1 MPAAPILEIRH
12 LSKGFPGVRALAG
25 VDFFLRRGEIHAL
38 MGENGAGK
46 STLIKVLTGV
56 YPRDG
61 GEILFEGRPFAA
73 GSPHEAQEQGIS
85 TVYQEVNLVPN
96 LSVAENLLLGRQ
108 PTRGGLIDG
117 REMRRRSEAILE
129 RLNLHVDVNQ
139 LLGDYSIAVQQMV
152 AIGRALEF
160 ESKILILDEPTSSL
174 DAGEVEQL
182 FKVMRKLKAEGH
194 AILFVTHV
202 VDQVYAVS
210 DRITVLRNG
219 ELVGEFETSR
229 LPKVELIS
237 KLLGKALHDLE
248 SVATAKGEAASERAG
263 EPVLRVQGLGKAGVL
278 ERFDLEVHAGEVL
291 GLAGLLGSGRTELA
305 NLIFGIEKPDQGE
318 VEVQGEKVRLNSP
331 LRALQSGIGL
341 CPEDR
346 KSEGIIEDLSLR
358 ENIVLALQVKQ
369 GWFRNIPRAR
379 QEEIA
384 ERYIKLLDIRTPTAA
399 QAIKNLSGGNQQKAI
414 VARWL
419 ATQPS
424 LLILD
429 EPTRGIDVGAKA
441 EIQKLILSPGMPLRI
456 ATGGID
462 ISVGAVVAIA
472 GAIAG
477 ILVARYHAP
486 LLPVLVLPLIAAT
499 LCGAF
504 NGLLITGF
512 GIQPIIATLILMVM
526 GRGLGQLIIGGRVLW
541 FRMVSF
547 EYLGTGY
554 LLGLPVR
561 IFVAAALLALLAL
574 ALRTT
579 PLGLFIQAT
588 GGSAKASRYSGLSVG
603 LVKFVVYTFSGLCAG
618 VAGLVLTANI
628 HGSDAALVGMYI
640 ELDAILAVVI
650 GGTSMNGGKFN
661 LLGSP

>member
-1 MPAAPILEIRH
+1 
-12 LSKGFPGVRALAG
+12 
-25 VDFFLRRGEIHAL
+25 
-38 MGENGAGK
+38 
-46 STLIKVLTGV
+46 TGV

-61 GEILFEGRPFAA
+61 GEIQFEGRPFAA
-73 GSPHEAQEQGIS
+73 RSPHEAQEQGIS

-117 REMRRRSEAILE
+117 REMKRRAQAILE
-129 RLNLHVDVNQ
+129 RLHLHVDVNQ

-182 FKVMRKLKAEGH
+182 FRVMRKLKAEGH
-194 AILFVTHV
+194 AILFVTHFV
-202 VDQVYAVS
+202 EQVYAVS

-219 ELVGEFETSR
+219 ELVGEFETAR

-248 SVATAKGEAASERAG
+248 SVATVKGEAASERAG

-278 ERFDLEVHAGEVL
+278 ERFDLEIHAGEVL

-305 NLIFGIEKPDQGE
+305 SLLFGIEKPDQGE
-318 VEVQGEKVRLNSP
+318 VAVQGQKVRLNSP

-346 KSEGIIEDLSLR
+346 KSEGIIEDLSIR
-358 ENIVLALQVKQ
+358 ENIILALQVKQ
-369 GWFRNIPRAR
+369 GWLRNIPRAR

-384 ERYIKLLDIRTPTAA
+384 ERYIKLLDIRTPSAA

-441 EIQKLILSPGMPLRI
+441 EIQKLILALSDKGMAVLFISSELDEVLRCADRI
-456 ATGGID
+456 AILRDKAIVGKLSADQMDEQVIMRTIAHD
-462 ISVGAVVAIA
+462 KVGAEP
-472 GAIAG
+472 
-477 ILVARYHAP
+477 R
-486 LLPVLVLPLIAAT
+486 
-499 LCGAF
+499 
-504 NGLLITGF
+504 
-512 GIQPIIATLILMVM
+512 
-526 GRGLGQLIIGGRVLW
+526 
-541 FRMVSF
+541 
-547 EYLGTGY
+547 
-554 LLGLPVR
+554 
-561 IFVAAALLALLAL
+561 
-574 ALRTT
+574 
-579 PLGLFIQAT
+579 
-588 GGSAKASRYSGLSVG
+588 
-603 LVKFVVYTFSGLCAG
+603 
-618 VAGLVLTANI
+618 
-628 HGSDAALVGMYI
+628 
-640 ELDAILAVVI
+640 
-650 GGTSMNGGKFN
+650 
-661 LLGSP
+661 

>member
-1 MPAAPILEIRH
+1 MPEAPILEIRH

-108 PTRGGLIDG
+108 PTRAGLIDG
-117 REMRRRSEAILE
+117 REMRRRAEAILE

-139 LLGDYSIAVQQMV
+139 LLGDYSIAIQQMV

-194 AILFVTHV
+194 AILFVTHFV
-202 VDQVYAVS
+202 EQVYAVS

-219 ELVGEFETSR
+219 ELVGEFETVR

-237 KLLGKALHDLE
+237 KLLGKALHVLE
-248 SVATAKGEAASERAG
+248 SVAMAKGEAASERIG

-278 ERFDLEVHAGEVL
+278 ERFDLEIHAGEVL

-305 NLIFGIEKPDQGE
+305 SLIFGIEKPDQGE
-318 VEVQGEKVRLNSP
+318 VAVRGEKVRLNSP

-358 ENIVLALQVKQ
+358 ENIILALQVKQ

-441 EIQKLILSPGMPLRI
+441 EIQKLILSLSEKGMAVLFISSELDEVLRCADRI
-456 ATGGID
+456 AVLRD
-462 ISVGAVVAIA
+462 KAMVGKLSADQMDEQVIMRTIA
-472 GAIAG
+472 QHTDKVEAEP
-477 ILVARYHAP
+477 R
-486 LLPVLVLPLIAAT
+486 
-499 LCGAF
+499 
-504 NGLLITGF
+504 
-512 GIQPIIATLILMVM
+512 
-526 GRGLGQLIIGGRVLW
+526 
-541 FRMVSF
+541 
-547 EYLGTGY
+547 
-554 LLGLPVR
+554 
-561 IFVAAALLALLAL
+561 
-574 ALRTT
+574 
-579 PLGLFIQAT
+579 
-588 GGSAKASRYSGLSVG
+588 
-603 LVKFVVYTFSGLCAG
+603 
-618 VAGLVLTANI
+618 
-628 HGSDAALVGMYI
+628 
-640 ELDAILAVVI
+640 
-650 GGTSMNGGKFN
+650 
-661 LLGSP
+661 

>member
-1 MPAAPILEIRH
+1 MPEAPILAIRH
-12 LSKGFPGVRALAG
+12 LSKDFPGVRALAG

-61 GEILFEGRPFAA
+61 GEIQFEGRPFAA
-73 GSPHEAQEQGIS
+73 RSPHEAQEQGIS

-117 REMRRRSEAILE
+117 REMKRRAEAILE
-129 RLNLHVDVNQ
+129 RLHLHVDVNQ

-182 FKVMRKLKAEGH
+182 FRVMRKLKAEGH
-194 AILFVTHV
+194 AILFVTHFV
-202 VDQVYAVS
+202 EQVYAVS

-219 ELVGEFETSR
+219 ELVGEFETAR

-248 SVATAKGEAASERAG
+248 SVATVKGQAASERAG
-263 EPVLRVQGLGKAGVL
+263 EPVLRVRGLGKAGVL
-278 ERFDLEVHAGEVL
+278 ERFDLEIHAGEVL

-305 NLIFGIEKPDQGE
+305 TLLFGIEKPDQGE
-318 VEVQGEKVRLNSP
+318 VAVQGQKVRLNSP

-346 KSEGIIEDLSLR
+346 KSEGIIEDLSIR
-358 ENIVLALQVKQ
+358 ENIILALQVKQ
-369 GWFRNIPRAR
+369 GWLRNIPRAR

-384 ERYIKLLDIRTPTAA
+384 ERYIKLLDIRTPSAA

-441 EIQKLILSPGMPLRI
+441 EIQKLILALSEKGMAVLFISSELDEVLRCADRI
-456 ATGGID
+456 AILRDKAIVGKLSADQMDEQVIMRTIAHD
-462 ISVGAVVAIA
+462 KVGAEP
-472 GAIAG
+472 
-477 ILVARYHAP
+477 R
-486 LLPVLVLPLIAAT
+486 
-499 LCGAF
+499 
-504 NGLLITGF
+504 
-512 GIQPIIATLILMVM
+512 
-526 GRGLGQLIIGGRVLW
+526 
-541 FRMVSF
+541 
-547 EYLGTGY
+547 
-554 LLGLPVR
+554 
-561 IFVAAALLALLAL
+561 
-574 ALRTT
+574 
-579 PLGLFIQAT
+579 
-588 GGSAKASRYSGLSVG
+588 
-603 LVKFVVYTFSGLCAG
+603 
-618 VAGLVLTANI
+618 
-628 HGSDAALVGMYI
+628 
-640 ELDAILAVVI
+640 
-650 GGTSMNGGKFN
+650 
-661 LLGSP
+661 

>member
-1 MPAAPILEIRH
+1 MPEVPILEIRH
-12 LSKGFPGVRALAG
+12 LSKDFPGVRALAG

-61 GEILFEGRPFAA
+61 GEIQFEGRPFAA
-73 GSPHEAQEQGIS
+73 RSPHEAQKQGIS

-117 REMRRRSEAILE
+117 REMKRRAEAILE
-129 RLNLHVDVNQ
+129 RLHLHVDVNQ

-182 FKVMRKLKAEGH
+182 FRVMRKLKAEGH
-194 AILFVTHV
+194 AILFVTHFV
-202 VDQVYAVS
+202 EQVYAVS

-219 ELVGEFETSR
+219 ELVGEFETAR

-248 SVATAKGEAASERAG
+248 SVATVKGEAASERAG

-278 ERFDLEVHAGEVL
+278 ERFDLEIHAGEVL

-305 NLIFGIEKPDQGE
+305 NLIFGIEKPDHGE
-318 VEVQGEKVRLNSP
+318 VAVQGQKVRLNSP

-358 ENIVLALQVKQ
+358 ENMVLALQVKQ

-384 ERYIKLLDIRTPTAA
+384 ERYIKLLDIRTPSAA

-441 EIQKLILSPGMPLRI
+441 EIQKLILALSDKGMAVLFISSELDEVLRCADRI
-456 ATGGID
+456 AILRD
-462 ISVGAVVAIA
+462 KAIVGKLSADQMDEQVIMRTIAHDEA
-472 GAIAG
+472 GAD
-477 ILVARYHAP
+477 
-486 LLPVLVLPLIAAT
+486 
-499 LCGAF
+499 
-504 NGLLITGF
+504 
-512 GIQPIIATLILMVM
+512 
-526 GRGLGQLIIGGRVLW
+526 
-541 FRMVSF
+541 
-547 EYLGTGY
+547 
-554 LLGLPVR
+554 
-561 IFVAAALLALLAL
+561 
-574 ALRTT
+574 
-579 PLGLFIQAT
+579 
-588 GGSAKASRYSGLSVG
+588 SR
-603 LVKFVVYTFSGLCAG
+603 
-618 VAGLVLTANI
+618 
-628 HGSDAALVGMYI
+628 
-640 ELDAILAVVI
+640 
-650 GGTSMNGGKFN
+650 
-661 LLGSP
+661 

>member
-1 MPAAPILEIRH
+1 MPEAPILEIRH
-12 LSKGFPGVRALAG
+12 LSKGFPGVRALVG

-108 PTRGGLIDG
+108 PTRGGFIDG
-117 REMRRRSEAILE
+117 REMRRRAVAILE

-139 LLGDYSIAVQQMV
+139 LLGDCSIAVQQMV

-194 AILFVTHV
+194 AILFVTHF

-219 ELVGEFETSR
+219 ELVGQFETAR

-237 KLLGKALHDLE
+237 KLLGKALLELE
-248 SVATAKGEAASERAG
+248 SVATAKAEAASERVG

-278 ERFDLEVHAGEVL
+278 ERFDLEIHAGEVL

-305 NLIFGIEKPDQGE
+305 SLIFGIEKPDQGE
-318 VEVQGEKVRLNSP
+318 VTVQGEKVRLNSP

-358 ENIVLALQVKQ
+358 ENIILALQVKQ

-441 EIQKLILSPGMPLRI
+441 EIQKLILSLSEKGMAVLFISSELDEVLRCADRI
-456 ATGGID
+456 AVLRD
-462 ISVGAVVAIA
+462 KAMVGKLSADQVDEQVIMRTIA
-472 GAIAG
+472 HTD
-477 ILVARYHAP
+477 R
-486 LLPVLVLPLIAAT
+486 
-499 LCGAF
+499 
-504 NGLLITGF
+504 
-512 GIQPIIATLILMVM
+512 
-526 GRGLGQLIIGGRVLW
+526 
-541 FRMVSF
+541 
-547 EYLGTGY
+547 
-554 LLGLPVR
+554 
-561 IFVAAALLALLAL
+561 
-574 ALRTT
+574 
-579 PLGLFIQAT
+579 
-588 GGSAKASRYSGLSVG
+588 
-603 LVKFVVYTFSGLCAG
+603 
-618 VAGLVLTANI
+618 VAG
-628 HGSDAALVGMYI
+628 
-640 ELDAILAVVI
+640 E
-650 GGTSMNGGKFN
+650 
-661 LLGSP
+661 PR

>member
-1 MPAAPILEIRH
+1 MPEAPILVIRH
-12 LSKGFPGVRALAG
+12 LSKDFPGVRALAG

-61 GEILFEGRPFAA
+61 GEIQFEGRPFAA
-73 GSPHEAQEQGIS
+73 RSPHEAQKQGIS

-117 REMRRRSEAILE
+117 REMKRRAEAILE
-129 RLNLHVDVNQ
+129 RLHLHVDVNQ

-182 FKVMRKLKAEGH
+182 FRVMRKLKAEGH
-194 AILFVTHV
+194 AILFVTHFV
-202 VDQVYAVS
+202 EQVYAVS

-219 ELVGEFETSR
+219 ELVGEFETAR

-248 SVATAKGEAASERAG
+248 SVATVKGEAASERAG
-263 EPVLRVQGLGKAGVL
+263 EPVLRVEGLGKAGVL
-278 ERFDLEVHAGEVL
+278 ERFDLEIHAGEVL

-305 NLIFGIEKPDQGE
+305 SLLFGIEKPDQGE
-318 VEVQGEKVRLNSP
+318 VAIQGQKVRLNSP

-346 KSEGIIEDLSLR
+346 KSEGIIEDLSIR
-358 ENIVLALQVKQ
+358 ENIILALQVKQ
-369 GWFRNIPRAR
+369 GWLRNIPRAR

-384 ERYIKLLDIRTPTAA
+384 ERYIKLLDIRTPSAA

-441 EIQKLILSPGMPLRI
+441 EIQKLIVALSDKGMAVLFISSELDEVLRCADRI
-456 ATGGID
+456 AILRDKAVVGKLSADQLDEQVIMRTIAHD
-462 ISVGAVVAIA
+462 KVGA
-472 GAIAG
+472 
-477 ILVARYHAP
+477 
-486 LLPVLVLPLIAAT
+486 
-499 LCGAF
+499 
-504 NGLLITGF
+504 
-512 GIQPIIATLILMVM
+512 
-526 GRGLGQLIIGGRVLW
+526 
-541 FRMVSF
+541 
-547 EYLGTGY
+547 E
-554 LLGLPVR
+554 
-561 IFVAAALLALLAL
+561 
-574 ALRTT
+574 
-579 PLGLFIQAT
+579 
-588 GGSAKASRYSGLSVG
+588 SR
-603 LVKFVVYTFSGLCAG
+603 
-618 VAGLVLTANI
+618 
-628 HGSDAALVGMYI
+628 
-640 ELDAILAVVI
+640 
-650 GGTSMNGGKFN
+650 
-661 LLGSP
+661 

>member
-1 MPAAPILEIRH
+1 MPEAPILEIRH

-25 VDFFLRRGEIHAL
+25 VDFRLRRGEIHAL

-85 TVYQEVNLVPN
+85 TVYQEVNLVQN

-117 REMRRRSEAILE
+117 REMKRRAETILE
-129 RLNLHVDVNQ
+129 RLNLRVDVNQ

-160 ESKILILDEPTSSL
+160 ESKVLILDEPTSSL
-174 DAGEVEQL
+174 DAEEVEQL
-182 FKVMRKLKAEGH
+182 FKLMRKLKAEGH
-194 AILFVTHV
+194 AILFVTHF

-219 ELVGEFETSR
+219 ELVGEFETAR

-248 SVATAKGEAASERAG
+248 SVATAKGEAADERAG

-278 ERFDLEVHAGEVL
+278 ERFDLEIHAGEVL

-305 NLIFGIEKPDQGE
+305 SLIFGIEKPDQGE
-318 VEVQGEKVRLNSP
+318 VAVLGEKVRLSSP

-358 ENIVLALQVKQ
+358 ENIILALQVKQ

-384 ERYIKLLDIRTPTAA
+384 ERYIKLLDIRTPSAD

-441 EIQKLILSPGMPLRI
+441 EIQKLILSLSDKGMAVLFISSELDEVLRCADRI
-456 ATGGID
+456 AVLRDKAIVGNLGADQMDEQVIMRTIAHAD
-462 ISVGAVVAIA
+462 KVGAEP
-472 GAIAG
+472 
-477 ILVARYHAP
+477 R
-486 LLPVLVLPLIAAT
+486 
-499 LCGAF
+499 
-504 NGLLITGF
+504 
-512 GIQPIIATLILMVM
+512 
-526 GRGLGQLIIGGRVLW
+526 
-541 FRMVSF
+541 
-547 EYLGTGY
+547 
-554 LLGLPVR
+554 
-561 IFVAAALLALLAL
+561 
-574 ALRTT
+574 
-579 PLGLFIQAT
+579 
-588 GGSAKASRYSGLSVG
+588 
-603 LVKFVVYTFSGLCAG
+603 
-618 VAGLVLTANI
+618 
-628 HGSDAALVGMYI
+628 
-640 ELDAILAVVI
+640 
-650 GGTSMNGGKFN
+650 
-661 LLGSP
+661 

>member
-1 MPAAPILEIRH
+1 MAEAPILEIRH

-25 VDFFLRRGEIHAL
+25 VDFCLRRGEIHAL

-117 REMRRRSEAILE
+117 REMKRRAEAILE

-174 DAGEVEQL
+174 DAEEVDQL

-194 AILFVTHV
+194 AILFVTHF

-219 ELVGEFETSR
+219 ELVGEFETAR

-248 SVATAKGEAASERAG
+248 SVATAKGEVASERAG

-278 ERFDLEVHAGEVL
+278 ESFDLEIHAGEVL

-305 NLIFGIEKPDQGE
+305 SLIFGIEKPDQGE
-318 VEVQGEKVRLNSP
+318 VAVQGEKVRLSSP

-358 ENIVLALQVKQ
+358 ENIILALQVKQ
-369 GWFRNIPRAR
+369 GWFRNIPHAR

-384 ERYIKLLDIRTPTAA
+384 ERYIKLLDIRTPSAD

-419 ATQPS
+419 ATLPS

-441 EIQKLILSPGMPLRI
+441 EIQKLILSLSDKGMAVLFISSELDEVLRCADRI
-456 ATGGID
+456 AVLRDKAIVGKLSADQMDEQVIMRTIAHTD
-462 ISVGAVVAIA
+462 KVGAEP
-472 GAIAG
+472 
-477 ILVARYHAP
+477 R
-486 LLPVLVLPLIAAT
+486 
-499 LCGAF
+499 
-504 NGLLITGF
+504 
-512 GIQPIIATLILMVM
+512 
-526 GRGLGQLIIGGRVLW
+526 
-541 FRMVSF
+541 
-547 EYLGTGY
+547 
-554 LLGLPVR
+554 
-561 IFVAAALLALLAL
+561 
-574 ALRTT
+574 
-579 PLGLFIQAT
+579 
-588 GGSAKASRYSGLSVG
+588 
-603 LVKFVVYTFSGLCAG
+603 
-618 VAGLVLTANI
+618 
-628 HGSDAALVGMYI
+628 
-640 ELDAILAVVI
+640 
-650 GGTSMNGGKFN
+650 
-661 LLGSP
+661 

>member
-1 MPAAPILEIRH
+1 MPEAPILEIRH

-108 PTRGGLIDG
+108 PTRGGFIDG
-117 REMRRRSEAILE
+117 REMRRRAETILE

-139 LLGDYSIAVQQMV
+139 LLGDCSIAVQQMV

-160 ESKILILDEPTSSL
+160 ESKVLILDEPTSSL

-194 AILFVTHV
+194 AILFVTHF

-219 ELVGEFETSR
+219 ELVGQFETAR

-237 KLLGKALHDLE
+237 KLLGKALLDLE
-248 SVATAKGEAASERAG
+248 SVATAKAEAASERVG

-278 ERFDLEVHAGEVL
+278 ERFDLEIHAGEVL

-305 NLIFGIEKPDQGE
+305 SLIFGIEKPDQGE
-318 VEVQGEKVRLNSP
+318 VAVQGEKVRLNSP

-358 ENIVLALQVKQ
+358 ENIILALQVKQ

-441 EIQKLILSPGMPLRI
+441 EIQKLILSLSEKGMAVLFISSELDEVLRCADRI
-456 ATGGID
+456 AVLRD
-462 ISVGAVVAIA
+462 KAMVGKLSADQVDEQVIMRTIA
-472 GAIAG
+472 
-477 ILVARYHAP
+477 H
-486 LLPVLVLPLIAAT
+486 T
-499 LCGAF
+499 D
-504 NGLLITGF
+504 
-512 GIQPIIATLILMVM
+512 
-526 GRGLGQLIIGGRVLW
+526 
-541 FRMVSF
+541 
-547 EYLGTGY
+547 
-554 LLGLPVR
+554 
-561 IFVAAALLALLAL
+561 
-574 ALRTT
+574 
-579 PLGLFIQAT
+579 
-588 GGSAKASRYSGLSVG
+588 K
-603 LVKFVVYTFSGLCAG
+603 
-618 VAGLVLTANI
+618 VAG
-628 HGSDAALVGMYI
+628 
-640 ELDAILAVVI
+640 E
-650 GGTSMNGGKFN
+650 
-661 LLGSP
+661 PR

>member
-1 MPAAPILEIRH
+1 MPEAPILVIRH
-12 LSKGFPGVRALAG
+12 LSKDFPGVRALAG

-61 GEILFEGRPFAA
+61 GEIQFEGRPFAA
-73 GSPHEAQEQGIS
+73 RSPHEAQEQGIS

-117 REMRRRSEAILE
+117 REMKRRAEAILE
-129 RLNLHVDVNQ
+129 RLHLHVDVNQ
-139 LLGDYSIAVQQMV
+139 LLGDYSLAVQQMV

-182 FKVMRKLKAEGH
+182 FRVMRKLKAEGH
-194 AILFVTHV
+194 AILFVTHFV
-202 VDQVYAVS
+202 EQVYAVS

-219 ELVGEFETSR
+219 ELVGEFETAR

-248 SVATAKGEAASERAG
+248 SVATVKGQAASERAG
-263 EPVLRVQGLGKAGVL
+263 EPVLRVRGLGKAGVL
-278 ERFDLEVHAGEVL
+278 ERFDLEIHAGEVL

-305 NLIFGIEKPDQGE
+305 TLLFGIEKPDQGE
-318 VEVQGEKVRLNSP
+318 VAVQGQKVRLNSP

-346 KSEGIIEDLSLR
+346 KSEGIIEDLSIR
-358 ENIVLALQVKQ
+358 ENIILALQVKQ
-369 GWFRNIPRAR
+369 GWLRNIPRAR

-384 ERYIKLLDIRTPTAA
+384 ERYIKLLDIRTPSAA

-441 EIQKLILSPGMPLRI
+441 EIQKLILALSEKGMAVLFISSELDEVLRCADRI
-456 ATGGID
+456 AILRDKAIVGKLSADQMDEQVIMRTIAHD
-462 ISVGAVVAIA
+462 KVGAEP
-472 GAIAG
+472 
-477 ILVARYHAP
+477 R
-486 LLPVLVLPLIAAT
+486 
-499 LCGAF
+499 
-504 NGLLITGF
+504 
-512 GIQPIIATLILMVM
+512 
-526 GRGLGQLIIGGRVLW
+526 
-541 FRMVSF
+541 
-547 EYLGTGY
+547 
-554 LLGLPVR
+554 
-561 IFVAAALLALLAL
+561 
-574 ALRTT
+574 
-579 PLGLFIQAT
+579 
-588 GGSAKASRYSGLSVG
+588 
-603 LVKFVVYTFSGLCAG
+603 
-618 VAGLVLTANI
+618 
-628 HGSDAALVGMYI
+628 
-640 ELDAILAVVI
+640 
-650 GGTSMNGGKFN
+650 
-661 LLGSP
+661 

>member
-1 MPAAPILEIRH
+1 MPEVPILEIRH
-12 LSKGFPGVRALAG
+12 LSKDFPGVRALAG

-61 GEILFEGRPFAA
+61 GEIQFEGRPFAA
-73 GSPHEAQEQGIS
+73 RSPHEAQEQGIS

-117 REMRRRSEAILE
+117 REMKRRAQAILE
-129 RLNLHVDVNQ
+129 RLHLHVDVNQ

-182 FKVMRKLKAEGH
+182 FRVMRKLKAEGH
-194 AILFVTHV
+194 AILFVTHFV
-202 VDQVYAVS
+202 EQVYAVS

-219 ELVGEFETSR
+219 ELVGEFETAR

-248 SVATAKGEAASERAG
+248 SVATVKGEAASERAG

-278 ERFDLEVHAGEVL
+278 ERFDLEIHAGEVL

-305 NLIFGIEKPDQGE
+305 SLLFGIEKPDQGE
-318 VEVQGEKVRLNSP
+318 VAVQGQKVRLNSP

-346 KSEGIIEDLSLR
+346 KSEGIIEDLSIR
-358 ENIVLALQVKQ
+358 ENIILALQVKQ
-369 GWFRNIPRAR
+369 GWLRNIPRAR

-384 ERYIKLLDIRTPTAA
+384 ERYIKLLDIRTPSAA

-441 EIQKLILSPGMPLRI
+441 EIQKLILALSDKGMAVLFISSELDEVLRCADRI
-456 ATGGID
+456 AILRDKAIVGKLSADQMDEQVIMRTIAHD
-462 ISVGAVVAIA
+462 KVGAEP
-472 GAIAG
+472 
-477 ILVARYHAP
+477 R
-486 LLPVLVLPLIAAT
+486 
-499 LCGAF
+499 
-504 NGLLITGF
+504 
-512 GIQPIIATLILMVM
+512 
-526 GRGLGQLIIGGRVLW
+526 
-541 FRMVSF
+541 
-547 EYLGTGY
+547 
-554 LLGLPVR
+554 
-561 IFVAAALLALLAL
+561 
-574 ALRTT
+574 
-579 PLGLFIQAT
+579 
-588 GGSAKASRYSGLSVG
+588 
-603 LVKFVVYTFSGLCAG
+603 
-618 VAGLVLTANI
+618 
-628 HGSDAALVGMYI
+628 
-640 ELDAILAVVI
+640 
-650 GGTSMNGGKFN
+650 
-661 LLGSP
+661 

>member
-1 MPAAPILEIRH
+1 MPEVPILEIRH
-12 LSKGFPGVRALAG
+12 LSKDFPGVRALAG

-61 GEILFEGRPFAA
+61 GEIQFEGRPFAA
-73 GSPHEAQEQGIS
+73 RSPHEAQEQGIS

-108 PTRGGLIDG
+108 PTRAGLIDG
-117 REMRRRSEAILE
+117 REMKRRAKAILE
-129 RLNLHVDVNQ
+129 RLHLHVDVNQ

-182 FKVMRKLKAEGH
+182 FRVMRKLKAEGH
-194 AILFVTHV
+194 AILFVTHFV
-202 VDQVYAVS
+202 EQVYAVS

-219 ELVGEFETSR
+219 ELVGEFETAR

-248 SVATAKGEAASERAG
+248 SVATVKGEAASERAG

-278 ERFDLEVHAGEVL
+278 ERFDLEIHAGEVL

-305 NLIFGIEKPDQGE
+305 SLLFGIEKPDQGE
-318 VEVQGEKVRLNSP
+318 VAVQGQKVRLNSP

-346 KSEGIIEDLSLR
+346 KSEGIIEDLSIR
-358 ENIVLALQVKQ
+358 ENIILALQVKQ
-369 GWFRNIPRAR
+369 GWLRNIPRAR

-384 ERYIKLLDIRTPTAA
+384 ERYIKLLDIRTPSAA

-441 EIQKLILSPGMPLRI
+441 EIQKLILALSDKGMAVLFISSELDEVLRCADRI
-456 ATGGID
+456 AILRDKAIVGKLSADQMDEQVIMRTIAHD
-462 ISVGAVVAIA
+462 RVGAEP
-472 GAIAG
+472 
-477 ILVARYHAP
+477 R
-486 LLPVLVLPLIAAT
+486 
-499 LCGAF
+499 
-504 NGLLITGF
+504 
-512 GIQPIIATLILMVM
+512 
-526 GRGLGQLIIGGRVLW
+526 
-541 FRMVSF
+541 
-547 EYLGTGY
+547 
-554 LLGLPVR
+554 
-561 IFVAAALLALLAL
+561 
-574 ALRTT
+574 
-579 PLGLFIQAT
+579 
-588 GGSAKASRYSGLSVG
+588 
-603 LVKFVVYTFSGLCAG
+603 
-618 VAGLVLTANI
+618 
-628 HGSDAALVGMYI
+628 
-640 ELDAILAVVI
+640 
-650 GGTSMNGGKFN
+650 
-661 LLGSP
+661 

>member
-1 MPAAPILEIRH
+1 MPEAPILVIRR

-56 YPRDG
+56 YPRDD

-73 GSPHEAQEQGIS
+73 GSPHEAQDQGIS

-117 REMRRRSEAILE
+117 REMRRRAEAILE

-194 AILFVTHV
+194 AILFVTHF

-219 ELVGEFETSR
+219 ELGGEFRPSR

-248 SVATAKGEAASERAG
+248 SVAMAKSETASERAG

-278 ERFDLEVHAGEVL
+278 ERFDLEIHAGEVL

-305 NLIFGIEKPDQGE
+305 TRIFGIEKRAQGGDAGRGGE
-318 VEVQGEKVRLNSP
+318 GRRQGGDPEAHP
-331 LRALQSGIGL
+331 L
-341 CPEDR
+341 PER
-346 KSEGIIEDLSLR
+346 KGDGGPLHLLGAGRGSSLR
-358 ENIVLALQVKQ
+358 RPDRHPPRQ
-369 GWFRNIPRAR
+369 GHGREAQRRPGGRADHHANHRAHR
-379 QEEIA
+379 Q
-384 ERYIKLLDIRTPTAA
+384 
-399 QAIKNLSGGNQQKAI
+399 
-414 VARWL
+414 
-419 ATQPS
+419 
-424 LLILD
+424 
-429 EPTRGIDVGAKA
+429 
-441 EIQKLILSPGMPLRI
+441 
-456 ATGGID
+456 
-462 ISVGAVVAIA
+462 
-472 GAIAG
+472 
-477 ILVARYHAP
+477 
-486 LLPVLVLPLIAAT
+486 
-499 LCGAF
+499 
-504 NGLLITGF
+504 
-512 GIQPIIATLILMVM
+512 
-526 GRGLGQLIIGGRVLW
+526 GRGGAPMMPR
-541 FRMVSF
+541 
-547 EYLGTGY
+547 
-554 LLGLPVR
+554 
-561 IFVAAALLALLAL
+561 
-574 ALRTT
+574 LR
-579 PLGLFIQAT
+579 
-588 GGSAKASRYSGLSVG
+588 R
-603 LVKFVVYTFSGLCAG
+603 
-618 VAGLVLTANI
+618 LT
-628 HGSDAALVGMYI
+628 S
-640 ELDAILAVVI
+640 
-650 GGTSMNGGKFN
+650 
-661 LLGSP
+661 

>member
-1 MPAAPILEIRH
+1 MPEAPILVIRH
-12 LSKGFPGVRALAG
+12 LSKDFPGVRALAG

-61 GEILFEGRPFAA
+61 GEIQFEGRPFAA
-73 GSPHEAQEQGIS
+73 RSPHEAQEQGIS

-117 REMRRRSEAILE
+117 REMKRRAEAILE
-129 RLNLHVDVNQ
+129 RLHLHVDVNQ

-182 FKVMRKLKAEGH
+182 FRVMRKLKAEGH
-194 AILFVTHV
+194 AILFVTHFV
-202 VDQVYAVS
+202 EQVYAVS

-219 ELVGEFETSR
+219 ELVGEFETAR

-248 SVATAKGEAASERAG
+248 SVATVKGQAASERAG
-263 EPVLRVQGLGKAGVL
+263 EPVLRVRGLGKAGVL
-278 ERFDLEVHAGEVL
+278 ERFDLEIHAGEVL

-305 NLIFGIEKPDQGE
+305 TLLFGIEKPDQGE
-318 VEVQGEKVRLNSP
+318 VAVQGQKVRLNSP

-346 KSEGIIEDLSLR
+346 KSEGIIEDLSIR
-358 ENIVLALQVKQ
+358 ENIILALQVKQ
-369 GWFRNIPRAR
+369 GWLRNIPRAR

-384 ERYIKLLDIRTPTAA
+384 ERYIKLLDIRTPSAA

-441 EIQKLILSPGMPLRI
+441 EIQKLILALSEKGMAVLFISSELDEVLRCADRI
-456 ATGGID
+456 AILRDKAIVGKLSADQMDEQVIMRTIAHD
-462 ISVGAVVAIA
+462 KVGAEP
-472 GAIAG
+472 
-477 ILVARYHAP
+477 R
-486 LLPVLVLPLIAAT
+486 
-499 LCGAF
+499 
-504 NGLLITGF
+504 
-512 GIQPIIATLILMVM
+512 
-526 GRGLGQLIIGGRVLW
+526 
-541 FRMVSF
+541 
-547 EYLGTGY
+547 
-554 LLGLPVR
+554 
-561 IFVAAALLALLAL
+561 
-574 ALRTT
+574 
-579 PLGLFIQAT
+579 
-588 GGSAKASRYSGLSVG
+588 
-603 LVKFVVYTFSGLCAG
+603 
-618 VAGLVLTANI
+618 
-628 HGSDAALVGMYI
+628 
-640 ELDAILAVVI
+640 
-650 GGTSMNGGKFN
+650 
-661 LLGSP
+661 

>member
-1 MPAAPILEIRH
+1 VPEAPILEIKH

-25 VDFFLRRGEIHAL
+25 VDFLLRRGEIHAL

-73 GSPHEAQEQGIS
+73 SSPHEAQEQGIS

-117 REMRRRSEAILE
+117 RETKRRAEAILK
-129 RLNLHVDVNQ
+129 RLNLQVDVNQ

-182 FKVMRKLKAEGH
+182 FKVMRKLKDEGH
-194 AILFVTHV
+194 AILFVTHFV
-202 VDQVYAVS
+202 EQVYAVS

-219 ELVGEFETSR
+219 ELVGEFETGR

-248 SVATAKGEAASERAG
+248 NVATAKSETASERAG

-278 ERFDLEVHAGEVL
+278 ERFDLEIHAGEVL

-305 NLIFGIEKPDQGE
+305 NLIFGIEKPDEGE
-318 VEVQGEKVRLNSP
+318 VAVEGRKVKLNSP

-358 ENIVLALQVKQ
+358 ENIILALQVKQ
-369 GWFRNIPRAR
+369 GWFRNIPGAR

-419 ATQPS
+419 ATQPT

-441 EIQKLILSPGMPLRI
+441 EIQKLILSLSEKGMAVLFISSELDEVLRCADRI
-456 ATGGID
+456 AVLRDKAVVGKLRAEETNEQVIMRTIAHTD
-462 ISVGAVVAIA
+462 EVGAE
-472 GAIAG
+472 
-477 ILVARYHAP
+477 R
-486 LLPVLVLPLIAAT
+486 
-499 LCGAF
+499 
-504 NGLLITGF
+504 
-512 GIQPIIATLILMVM
+512 
-526 GRGLGQLIIGGRVLW
+526 R
-541 FRMVSF
+541 
-547 EYLGTGY
+547 
-554 LLGLPVR
+554 
-561 IFVAAALLALLAL
+561 
-574 ALRTT
+574 
-579 PLGLFIQAT
+579 
-588 GGSAKASRYSGLSVG
+588 
-603 LVKFVVYTFSGLCAG
+603 
-618 VAGLVLTANI
+618 
-628 HGSDAALVGMYI
+628 
-640 ELDAILAVVI
+640 
-650 GGTSMNGGKFN
+650 
-661 LLGSP
+661 